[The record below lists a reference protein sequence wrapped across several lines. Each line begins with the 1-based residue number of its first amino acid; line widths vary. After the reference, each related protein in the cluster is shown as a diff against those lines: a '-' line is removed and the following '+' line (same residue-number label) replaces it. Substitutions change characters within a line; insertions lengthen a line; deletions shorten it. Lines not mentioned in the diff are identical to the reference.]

1 MNNVMSFGSK
11 PEEPAQPTTKI
22 CPFCMSEIDIRA
34 TRCPHCTS
42 VQPESEADQK

>member
-1 MNNVMSFGSK
+1 
-11 PEEPAQPTTKI
+11 
-22 CPFCMSEIDIRA
+22 MSEIDIRA